1 MRGLIVSVYN
11 TAICVVGNKL
21 IARPESSP
29 EACTTVAVSA
39 IPQYGNVIPIS
50 ALAVLE
56 IHSSRPLAGSH
67 WKYVRVPPLLAASC
81 SNNSFNLYS
90 STSGEL
96 GNTILPFPQSS
107 IAAKIVSP
115 SLSGVVSTNFV
126 PTR

>member
-1 MRGLIVSVYN
+1 MYN

-21 IARPESSP
+21 IARPDSSP
-29 EACTTVAVSA
+29 DACTTVAVSA

-90 STSGEL
+90 STSEVL
-96 GNTILPFPQSS
+96 GNTILPLPQSS

-115 SLSGVVSTNFV
+115 NLSGVVSTNFV

>member
-21 IARPESSP
+21 IARPDSSP
-29 EACTTVAVSA
+29 DACTTVAVSA

-81 SNNSFNLYS
+81 SNNSF
-90 STSGEL
+90 
-96 GNTILPFPQSS
+96 
-107 IAAKIVSP
+107 
-115 SLSGVVSTNFV
+115 
-126 PTR
+126 